1 MVCVTCGEARAPGVP
16 KTESERLATHSTV
29 YGTTNLPPRGTGLKT
44 INCQI
49 CGQLIE
55 VPTGVKE
62 FVCPYCGSIYEVTAP
77 TLQNGWLLPFVG
89 GLIVGFIVFAPLGRA
104 MVKTLGEATV
114 AELEAAAARR
124 RAKLGI

>member
-1 MVCVTCGEARAPGVP
+1 MVCVTCGETRAPGVP
-16 KTESERLATHSTV
+16 KTESERLATHSAV
-29 YGTTNLPPRGTGLKT
+29 YGTSNVPPRGSGLNT
-44 INCQI
+44 MTCQV
-49 CGQLIE
+49 CGQIIG
-55 VPTGVKE
+55 VPTGVKS
-62 FVCPYCGSIYEVTAP
+62 FTCPYCNSIYEITAP

-114 AELEAAAARR
+114 AELEAATVRR